1 MVKSPKLIIF
11 DSSGLISLVKTDD
24 FLHEKAVSVAKIL
37 ITDGW
42 NILLPYEILAE
53 SLNTIGKLISMESS
67 IKVGDAILD
76 QYATKELTF
85 IQSEPH
91 IVSSALLIAKTATG
105 TPSYIDCLVMAFAD
119 EYRTQY
125 VFGFDATFKKNGYYL
140 PNSIN

>member
-1 MVKSPKLIIF
+1 MVKSPKIIIF

-24 FLHEKAVSVAKIL
+24 FLHEKAIIVAKIL
-37 ITDGW
+37 TSDGW
-42 NILLPYEILAE
+42 KVLLPYEILAE
-53 SLNTIGKLISMESS
+53 SLNTIGKLISMKSS
-67 IKVGDAILD
+67 IKVGDAVLE
-76 QYATKELTF
+76 QYATKELAF

-91 IVSSALLIAKTATG
+91 IVTNALMIAKTATG
-105 TPSYIDCLVMAFAD
+105 TPSYIDCLVMALAD